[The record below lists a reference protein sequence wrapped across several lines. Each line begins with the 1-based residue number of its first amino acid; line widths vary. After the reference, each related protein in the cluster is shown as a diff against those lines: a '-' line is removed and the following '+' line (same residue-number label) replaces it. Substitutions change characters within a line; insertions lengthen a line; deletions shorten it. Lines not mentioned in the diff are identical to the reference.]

1 MEKSSKKIT
10 TSSAPVEIIAKASID
25 EAEEIIENIDLVEK
39 KPSLEDEILTTQR
52 TIDAI
57 QNALVKGPEHCECSC
72 CYHNA
77 RTNRYLHQFLR
88 DMMYYE
94 ADKYRQLR
102 HFFSR
107 TEEKN

>member
-1 MEKSSKKIT
+1 MEKSTQTVT
-10 TSSAPVEIIAKASID
+10 TSSAAVEVIAKDSIG
-25 EAEEIIENIDLVEK
+25 EAEEIIENIEPVEK
-39 KPSLEDEILTTQR
+39 KPSIDDEILETHR

>member
-1 MEKSSKKIT
+1 MEKSDKKIT

-25 EAEEIIENIDLVEK
+25 EAEEIIENIEPVEK
-39 KPSLEDEILTTQR
+39 KPSIEDEMIATHK
-52 TIDAI
+52 TIKAVE
-57 QNALVKGPEHCECSC
+57 NALVKGPDHCDCSC

-88 DMMYYE
+88 DMMFYE

-102 HFFSR
+102 HFFST

>member
-1 MEKSSKKIT
+1 MEKSSKKTT

-25 EAEEIIENIDLVEK
+25 EAEEIIENIDPVEK
-39 KPSLEDEILTTQR
+39 KPSIEDEMLETHR

-57 QNALVKGPEHCECSC
+57 QNALIKRPEHCECSC

-77 RTNRYLHQFLR
+77 RVNQYLHQFLK

-102 HFFSR
+102 HYFSR
-107 TEEKN
+107 TEEEN